1 MEEQK
6 MDVISLA
13 RQLGKAIQQDESYI
27 KMMHCAQV
35 NDEDQELQD
44 LIGQFNLKRVDLN
57 NEINKSD
64 KDQSRIDAL
73 NEEVRELYGKL
84 MTNTSMT
91 AYNDAKN
98 EMDDLMDF
106 VIQILRGSINGDD
119 PDTIQYNTGC
129 SGSCAS
135 CSGCH

>member
-1 MEEQK
+1 VEEQK

-106 VIQILRGSINGDD
+106 VIQILRGSIN
-119 PDTIQYNTGC
+119 
-129 SGSCAS
+129 
-135 CSGCH
+135 

>member
-1 MEEQK
+1 

-91 AYNDAKN
+91 ATMGMIPIQSSIILDAAEAVLLVLDAIKHGSSTGKIVAY
-98 EMDDLMDF
+98 DAA
-106 VIQILRGSINGDD
+106 ILGGKK
-119 PDTIQYNTGC
+119 T
-129 SGSCAS
+129 A
-135 CSGCH
+135 

>member
-44 LIGQFNLKRVDLN
+44 LIGRFNLKVVDLN

-98 EMDDLMDF
+98 EMDD
-106 VIQILRGSINGDD
+106 
-119 PDTIQYNTGC
+119 
-129 SGSCAS
+129 
-135 CSGCH
+135 